1 MLRKKYHDKPASLAE
16 SGRKPSTL
24 VKFSLETFELS
35 FSSFK
40 DDFLLR
46 AAAGFLALCISLH
59 LEPLEHLPVVENS
72 SHSRMCFLLHCQ
84 TKTSNNVLTVNN
96 HTANDTKETRNSK
109 QRIISGKSGHLSTL
123 DNKCTP
129 AQGKMSTLAIWLA
142 TRVGKIAPS
151 CPLGITCCASQEYG
165 VLFPYNKFVID

>member
-16 SGRKPSTL
+16 SGKKPSTL
-24 VKFSLETFELS
+24 VKSSLESFELS
-35 FSSFK
+35 FFSFK

-72 SHSRMCFLLHCQ
+72 SHSRMCFLLHCH
-84 TKTSNNVLTVNN
+84 TKERNNTVLTVNN
-96 HTANDTKETRNSK
+96 YTANDTKDTRSSK
-109 QRIISGKSGHLSTL
+109 QRIISGKSGHLSTR

-129 AQGKMSTLAIWLA
+129 AQGKMSRSCDVIGHTSGQDGAIFPTWNYLLCLARIWCSFS
-142 TRVGKIAPS
+142 K
-151 CPLGITCCASQEYG
+151 
-165 VLFPYNKFVID
+165 